1 MQSQPDNAMTPE
13 ILRRRVAF
21 DDAALLAECE
31 IHIHRTG
38 GPGGQHRNKV
48 ATAIRLIH
56 KPSGIVATA
65 GETRSQH
72 ENKEQAVARLRE
84 AIAIEARLPLP
95 TPIAWPENVVIRD
108 GRLRVST
115 SNPAYPAALALAL
128 DAIAAAEHNPADA
141 AKLLGVSTS
150 SLIRFVA
157 DHAKAWAAWTAIRK
171 SRGLPPLRA

>member
-1 MQSQPDNAMTPE
+1 MQAPNAAMPPDQ
-13 ILRRRVAF
+13 LRRRLAF
-21 DDAALLAECE
+21 DDASLLAECE

-72 ENKEQAVARLRE
+72 ENKEHAAARLRE
-84 AIAIEARLPLP
+84 SIAVEVRLPLP
-95 TPIAWPENVVIRD
+95 SPLVWPENVVIRD
-108 GRLRVST
+108 GRLRVNP
-115 SNPAYPAALALAL
+115 SNPDYPAALALAL
-128 DAIAAAEHNPADA
+128 DAIATAEQNPADA
-141 AKLLGVSTS
+141 AKLLSVSTS

-157 DHAKAWAAWTAIRK
+157 DHSKAWSTWTAARK
-171 SRGLPPLRA
+171 QRGLPPLRA